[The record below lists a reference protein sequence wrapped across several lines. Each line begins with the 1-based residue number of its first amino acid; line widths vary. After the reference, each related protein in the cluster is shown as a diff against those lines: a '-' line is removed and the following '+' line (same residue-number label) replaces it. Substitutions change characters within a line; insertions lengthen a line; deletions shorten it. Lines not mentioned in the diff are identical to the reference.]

1 MDGIGSRMKNSNRG
15 AVAKLLHLSSIADGM
30 SDHDIDGSM
39 HLHKTT
45 EQDSHED
52 EQPADLTLRERPLNL
67 AAVRAKLQSKS
78 GKQYWRTIEE
88 LAEDPHFEDLLH
100 REFPRQASEWDE
112 SVDRRDFLKLMAASL
127 AFAGLAGC
135 KANVQT
141 SIVPY
146 VKQPDGM
153 ALGKPLF
160 FATAMP
166 FGADAIRLLV
176 EIHEGR
182 PTKIEGNPDHPAS
195 LGATDPIVQASILNR
210 YDPDRARTPS
220 YVGEIRTWSAFLDA
234 AQAMAAEI
242 KSVNGAGL
250 RILSGT
256 IASPSV
262 AEQLQYVLKLYPQAK
277 WHQWEPAGSDGG
289 RERGK
294 LAL

>member
-1 MDGIGSRMKNSNRG
+1 
-15 AVAKLLHLSSIADGM
+15 M

-39 HLHKTT
+39 HLHKTH
-45 EQDSHED
+45 EQDSHEG
-52 EQPADLTLRERPLNL
+52 EQPADLTLRERPLDL
-67 AAVRAKLQSKS
+67 AAVRAKLQSKG

-112 SVDRRDFLKLMAASL
+112 AVDRRDFLKLMAASL
-127 AFAGLAGC
+127 AFAGIAGC

-146 VKQPDGM
+146 MKQPDGM
-153 ALGKPLF
+153 VLGKPLF
-160 FATAMP
+160 FATAMQ
-166 FGADAIRLLV
+166 FGADAIGVLV
-176 EIHEGR
+176 ESHEGR

-195 LGATDPIVQASILNR
+195 KGATDAIVQASILNL

-220 YVGEIRTWSAFLDA
+220 YVGEISTWSAFLDA

-242 KSVNGAGL
+242 KSANGAGL
-250 RILSGT
+250 RILTGS

-262 AEQLQYVLKLYPQAK
+262 SNQFQYLLKLYPQAK
-277 WHQWEPAGSDGG
+277 WHQWEPAGSDGA
-289 RERGK
+289 REGAK
-294 LAL
+294 LAFGRYLNTVYVPGKADVVLSLDSDLFGA